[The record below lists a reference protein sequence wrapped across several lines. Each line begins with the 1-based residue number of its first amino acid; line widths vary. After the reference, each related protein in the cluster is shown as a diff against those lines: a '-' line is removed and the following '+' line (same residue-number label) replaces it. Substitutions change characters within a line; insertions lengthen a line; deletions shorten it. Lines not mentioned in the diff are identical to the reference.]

1 MFSLS
6 RQERIMIAWMA
17 AISVT
22 IFIYMYFNMSSIR
35 EFDDIKPFKEDIAEV
50 EIKDE
55 LEIDNELLEIQQS
68 AAKTGEVKNIAQNAN
83 DSRKKSF
90 KDWSEN
96 KASSAGSSNPEQTAK
111 DFEKQLFREA
121 GGEKE
126 REKIRQEMADRKKNA
141 ATSNNSNSSNK
152 TNSNQSG
159 KNNQYAGNVMVDF
172 SLSGRTAY
180 DNNNWFIRNPGYT
193 CGQDSGGTVYVLV
206 SVDKSGRVISAI
218 CDDSKSINATECMRE
233 QALKYASIS
242 KFNPSETAST
252 KQDGYIRYRFVAQ

>member
-6 RQERIMIAWMA
+6 RQERIMIALMTA
-17 AISVT
+17 VSVT
-22 IFIYMYFNMSSIR
+22 IFTYMYFNMSSIR
-35 EFDDIKPFKEDIAEV
+35 EFDDIKPFKEDIAQV

-55 LEIDNELLEIQQS
+55 LVIDNELLEIQQS
-68 AAKTGEVKNIAQNAN
+68 AAMTGEVKNIAQNAN
-83 DSRKKSF
+83 DSRKKSY

-111 DFEKQLFREA
+111 EYEKQLFREA

-141 ATSNNSNSSNK
+141 AASNNNNSANK

-193 CGQDSGGTVYVLV
+193 CGHDSGGTVYVLV

-218 CDDSKSINATECMRE
+218 CDDSKSTNATECMRE
-233 QALKYASIS
+233 QAVKYASIS
-242 KFNPSETAST
+242 KFNPSESASA
-252 KQDGYIRYRFVAQ
+252 KQEGYIRYRFVAQ